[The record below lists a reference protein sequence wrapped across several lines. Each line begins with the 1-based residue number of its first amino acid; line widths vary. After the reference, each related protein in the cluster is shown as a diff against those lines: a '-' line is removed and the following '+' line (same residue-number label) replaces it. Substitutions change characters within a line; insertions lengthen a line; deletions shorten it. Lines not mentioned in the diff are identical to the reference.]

1 MNCSEFFIMKHSP
14 KVNYLC
20 KIIFCMKFIFDH
32 FYFTLNIK
40 INFHPQKKLREY
52 YFFFTKPMSSRNADA
67 IAEIF
72 NKYDTTKS
80 GKINKEQLRHCVYDL
95 NGRQLD
101 DVELNHIFE
110 LMDGDN
116 DGMIHLQDFTKV
128 MEQFFRYC

>member
-1 MNCSEFFIMKHSP
+1 
-14 KVNYLC
+14 
-20 KIIFCMKFIFDH
+20 
-32 FYFTLNIK
+32 
-40 INFHPQKKLREY
+40 
-52 YFFFTKPMSSRNADA
+52 MSSRNADA

-72 NKYDTTKS
+72 NKYDTNKT
-80 GKINKEQLRHCVYDL
+80 GKINKEQLKSCIYDL
-95 NGRQLD
+95 NGRILD

>member
-1 MNCSEFFIMKHSP
+1 
-14 KVNYLC
+14 
-20 KIIFCMKFIFDH
+20 
-32 FYFTLNIK
+32 
-40 INFHPQKKLREY
+40 
-52 YFFFTKPMSSRNADA
+52 MSSRNADA

-72 NKYDTTKS
+72 NKYDVNKT
-80 GKINKEQLRHCVYDL
+80 GKINKDQLKNCIYDL
-95 NGRQLD
+95 NGRILD

>member
-1 MNCSEFFIMKHSP
+1 
-14 KVNYLC
+14 
-20 KIIFCMKFIFDH
+20 
-32 FYFTLNIK
+32 
-40 INFHPQKKLREY
+40 
-52 YFFFTKPMSSRNADA
+52 MSSRNADA

-72 NKYDTTKS
+72 NKYDTNKT
-80 GKINKEQLRHCVYDL
+80 GKINRDQLKSCIYDL
-95 NGRQLD
+95 NGRILD